1 MSILAG
7 VARVDITPP
16 LGLQHGTW
24 RLRTG
29 LAQGVHDPLLGQA
42 LVVSDGKQVVALLT
56 CDLLLVGDGLAVAVR
71 RRVNELTGIPPS
83 AILINAAHN
92 HTAPILGDRRAA
104 SPGAASA
111 GFRAYTNVLVDDL
124 SGAVFA
130 AFKRLEPAR
139 VGFGR
144 GSLAGWS
151 TNRVWPERPIDDR
164 VSILRIDTAQG
175 RTLAVAAVF
184 ACHGTAVGG
193 QTLDWG
199 ADFPAAFRSTV
210 EASLGAECIFL
221 QGCAGDVAPLDFWFG
236 NRNAQPMGF
245 ETARRI
251 GVALGEATLASFDA
265 IKTEDAADL
274 SWRSRHLHLRRR
286 RISSTPSEL
295 DALEAEISDTPEA
308 EFGPVWPADLNTTD
322 SAQRYPRMYQ
332 LGQLAL
338 WRELLERHNEPVSAK
353 LQALRIGGALFL
365 AMPFEPFT
373 EIGQRIEA
381 RSTGDV
387 VVLGYS
393 NGYQGYLPP
402 SDAAHRISGVPLAD
416 LLDQDEYRWAYGITN
431 SHVEPDEAD
440 RLIEASVSLIDK
452 MTAP

>member
-1 MSILAG
+1 MRILAG

-16 LGLQHGTW
+16 LGLPHGTW

-42 LVVSDGKQVVALLT
+42 LVISDAEHTVAILT
-56 CDLLLVGDGLAVAVR
+56 CDLLDVGEGLVAAVR
-71 RRVNELTGIPPS
+71 RRVNELTGIPRS

-92 HTAPILGDRRAA
+92 HTAPILQDHLAA
-104 SPGAASA
+104 YVGATCA

-124 SGAVFA
+124 AGAAFA
-130 AFKRLEPAR
+130 AFKRLQPAR

-144 GSLAGWS
+144 GRLPALT
-151 TNRVWPERPIDDR
+151 TNRVWPDRLCDER
-164 VSILRIDTAQG
+164 VSIVRIDTAEG
-175 RTLAVAAVF
+175 RPLAVAAVF
-184 ACHGTAVGG
+184 ACHGTAIGG

-236 NRNAQPMGF
+236 NGNAQPMGF

-251 GVALGEATLASFDA
+251 GVALGETTLASFDA
-265 IKTEDAADL
+265 ITTENVADV
-274 SWRSRHLHLRRR
+274 SYRSSHLRLRRR
-286 RISSTPSEL
+286 RIAVAPREL
-295 DALEAEISDTPEA
+295 DAMEAEIRATPEP
-308 EFGPVWPADLNTTD
+308 EFGPVWPSDLHTTD
-322 SAQRYPRMYQ
+322 SAQRFPRYYQ
-332 LGQLAL
+332 LGQIAL
-338 WRELLERHNEPVSAK
+338 WRELVGRQHEAVPAE
-353 LQALRIGGALFL
+353 LQALRIGGAMFM

-373 EIGQRIEA
+373 EIGQQIEA
-381 RSTGDV
+381 RSRTDV
-387 VVLGYS
+387 IVMGYS

-402 SDAAHRISGVPLAD
+402 SDAAHRLAAVPVRD
-416 LLDQDEYRWAYGITN
+416 LLDQDEYRWAYGITT
-431 SHVEPDEAD
+431 SHVEPYEAD
-440 RLIEASVSLIDK
+440 RLIRASVSLIDK